1 MGPAAVAYSRPDMQL
16 RATNANEASWRELA
30 DDALARPEA
39 HLERLY
45 ELAARDQWTVAG
57 LDWSAIDLSLVPAPL
72 RQTAADLF
80 AQLHFGELTA
90 MSAAARLMAHLDDPA
105 ARLVCAT
112 QINDEA
118 RHARFFANLIARLG
132 CEGRVRPSTE
142 AMMREV
148 AEHETP
154 EGTMLGMQ
162 LLIEG
167 AAHSLFL
174 EGARAMSAL
183 EGPLPPQLAA
193 ARTVVCEWL
202 PVLLGRDESRHIAFG
217 LAYLRA
223 RVPALDGPRRD
234 ALEALVARWGAML
247 LESAREPDLIDGVG
261 LDGLRLGARCVEDL
275 NLRLA
280 QIGLSTRI
288 DPLS

>member
-1 MGPAAVAYSRPDMQL
+1 MHL
-16 RATNANEASWRELA
+16 RATSRSATDASWRALA
-30 DDALARPEA
+30 DDALARPEG
-39 HLERLY
+39 HLDRLY
-45 ELAARDQWTVAG
+45 DLAARDQWTVAG
-57 LDWSAIDLSLVPAPL
+57 LDWSSIDLLAIPEPI

-90 MSAAARLMAHLDDPA
+90 MSSAARLMAHLDDPS

-118 RHARFFANLIARLG
+118 RHARFFESLIARLG

-142 AMMREV
+142 AMMREIL
-148 AEHETP
+148 ECDTP

-183 EGPLPPQLAA
+183 ELGGELPPSLRAA
-193 ARTVVCEWL
+193 KTIVCEWL

-223 RVPALDGPRRD
+223 RVPALDLARRD
-234 ALEALVARWGAML
+234 ALEESIARWGEML
-247 LESAREPDLIDGVG
+247 LGSAREPDLIDGVG
-261 LDGLRLGARCVEDL
+261 LDGLRISARCVEDL

-288 DPLS
+288 DSVASS

>member
-1 MGPAAVAYSRPDMQL
+1 MAYSRPDMQL

-183 EGPLPPQLAA
+183 EGRSRRSSRRRGPWCASGSRCSSAA
-193 ARTVVCEWL
+193 TRAATSPSGSPTC
-202 PVLLGRDESRHIAFG
+202 GRACRRSMGRGATPSRPSS
-217 LAYLRA
+217 RA
-223 RVPALDGPRRD
+223 
-234 ALEALVARWGAML
+234 
-247 LESAREPDLIDGVG
+247 
-261 LDGLRLGARCVEDL
+261 GARCCSSP
-275 NLRLA
+275 RA
-280 QIGLSTRI
+280 SPTSSTASGSTACASAHAASRI
-288 DPLS
+288 